1 LFSARVPLSQLIE
14 LCRTLRHYL
23 SAGLTLRDVFLQ
35 QAKRGPSAVRPVAG
49 RISRELEQGAALDD
63 ALLRERQAFPPLFLA
78 MASVGENSGNLP
90 EVFHELERY
99 YAMQLR
105 LRRQFLIQSIWPL
118 LRFGAAIFVVAGL
131 IFILGLV
138 ADLRGAGDA
147 PFDPLGLGVGAW
159 PATRFLLVVA
169 ALLAGG
175 FFLYLAI
182 TRGLRQKAAVDR
194 FLLRWPVVGPCLQ
207 ALALSRFCLA
217 LRLTLESGMSIVKAM
232 RLTLRGTGNAAYEAA
247 TEPILDSIRG
257 GEDLS
262 VALARPPL
270 FPIDFQN
277 VMATAEEGGRL
288 TEVLE
293 HQADYYQDEAGRR
306 LTILTQL
313 ASWGVWV
320 LVAALII
327 FAIFR
332 IALVYIGLIEQ
343 GTRGL

>member
-1 LFSARVPLSQLIE
+1 LIE

-23 SAGLTLRDVFLQ
+23 GAGLTLRDVFLQ
-35 QAKRGPSAVRPVAG
+35 QAKRGPSAVRPIAA
-49 RISRELEQGAALDD
+49 RISRELEQGTALED
-63 ALLRERQAFPPLFLA
+63 ALMHQRQAFPPLFLA

-99 YAMQLR
+99 YGMQQR
-105 LRRQFLIQSIWPL
+105 LRRQFITQSIWPIL
-118 LRFGAAIFVVAGL
+118 QFVAAIFVVALL
-131 IFILGLV
+131 IFILGIV
-138 ADLRGAGDA
+138 ADMRGTTDA
-147 PFDPLGLGVGAW
+147 PFDPLGLGVGYW
-159 PATRFLLVVA
+159 PAVRFLLVVA
-169 ALLAGG
+169 GMLVGG
-175 FFLYLAI
+175 FCLYLAV

-194 FLLRWPVVGPCLQ
+194 MLLRWPVVGPCFQ
-207 ALALSRFCLA
+207 ALALSRFCVA

-247 TEPILDSIRG
+247 TEPIVDSIRN

-277 VMATAEEGGRL
+277 IMATAEEGGRL

-293 HQADYYQDEAGRR
+293 HQADYYQDEAARK
-306 LTILTQL
+306 LTIFTQL

-332 IALVYIGLIEQ
+332 IALVYIGMIEQ